1 MVSACRSIVSRRP
14 SADSNEFSF
23 NVSLCWD
30 SEQNKCQSVHRN
42 AAVEAKQPALLENQ
56 VRTSDSQRGHP
67 DLSTIPDLGEQ
78 DGQAFIAMECL
89 DGTNLP
95 ASLFHSPTL

>member
-1 MVSACRSIVSRRP
+1 
-14 SADSNEFSF
+14 
-23 NVSLCWD
+23 
-30 SEQNKCQSVHRN
+30 
-42 AAVEAKQPALLENQ
+42 LENQ